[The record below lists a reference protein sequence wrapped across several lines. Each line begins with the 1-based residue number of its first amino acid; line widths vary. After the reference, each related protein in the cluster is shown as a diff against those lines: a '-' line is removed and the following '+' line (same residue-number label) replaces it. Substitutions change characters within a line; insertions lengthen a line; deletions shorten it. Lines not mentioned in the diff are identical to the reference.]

1 MVKMKGFPYGA
12 AAATGMGQD
21 KDSALADFLYGE
33 ESLPGEPPSLD
44 ELAPEAV
51 FMSEAAPQTP
61 VADINDES
69 DVSTI
74 NLQNFL
80 YGPEGGAGI
89 ISTDPFAPN
98 PAAPPI
104 RRTADGTPLHLVGDM
119 TKENVDKWTDI
130 SLHGSINDKM
140 DALKNSEEF
149 GAPPA
154 LEYAMSEALARDFIK
169 KHGIDRPLSAYAGF
183 ADTEGEL
190 RAWSGGTDVMEKGT
204 TKTPPL
210 AAFSELEPISTS
222 LQKKEAVPS
231 TDLLTLAA
239 ERGVPDRLVRMIK
252 TSIAT
257 AQDASARPVFGDPTR
272 YESWAARNTSTLA
285 MVLLAKY
292 GIGAGFVASAAGD
305 VGNAIQGLPPAPLGE
320 PQDITYRLDKST
332 HVDLPTAQA
341 MFNNIE
347 KSPAA
352 ITEAFSRAALIA
364 LRHDKPVADVIKE
377 ILNPNTTGMSFRAYL
392 QGLSGGPGSLGIK
405 ESPFSTPWSP
415 SSDPF
420 PDPFALVSGLTN
432 IITDI
437 AGDERPELDLIDD
450 KVTSDTDAAVRELA
464 SQGVFGEKYADEA
477 GQNIIASITAQ
488 SVADTLVRSYG
499 GPSLSEQYASN
510 LAHGLG
516 PGTVHAVKE
525 TFGFLSDDPELVARS
540 KKKWEDDTVMA
551 AFDFGMVSFLAGA
564 GGMKAI
570 NFARDP
576 VGARAFGEFAWSNPL
591 KSSHEAAAAEA
602 AAQTGARV
610 AAMESMNLYVD
621 ALQDRI
627 PGVQRVTGSQ
637 APIVGEGVRGWPG
650 ADRGSRVK
658 SITTDDLLP
667 GAESPSHVPRAIG
680 ETASW
685 TPDDWAAAN
694 RKSKRVVEESRQRA
708 IDEGKITTTPDG
720 ETIPAEGILDPH
732 SSGTVSPLIREASV
746 SKRLADEVREVN
758 PDLAALL
765 DEHGLLTLEAEA
777 AALREAA
784 KMDLVNPERAG
795 LPSQSARSRTVE
807 LSPAEVEHSIAIRKK
822 AGEKLGDLPT
832 ESLVEI
838 AKGRG
843 VNTSAIMETV
853 RESGQ
858 RLGLK
863 AAGSDTMLRELLIQ
877 ELELYRLM
885 PLAEWKTSALA
896 SELRLAGRLDGAGKP
911 REWLLSEVRKIHD
924 DSGPL
929 RRVDYD
935 NAVASAKE
943 IADFPELTR
952 RSIDDV
958 VDTVSQRLEEVAGS
972 GPAKRQASQA
982 LDLLETPEGIRGPSS
997 ATPIPKDLVSLGE
1010 LSAIE
1015 RMRILNVYRSTVSPS
1030 QRGAALAERG
1040 VVDPAIYSEIGL
1052 GASEIVH
1059 NVFRGREVQ
1068 AMRQM
1073 GVAGGEGAASL
1084 LSPKGRLLAHE
1095 EQMALQQ
1102 NMTLD
1107 QWRANRTL
1115 ESRAMSLAESGVD
1128 SVVLYEELGI
1138 PYNMAVKYAERGSK
1152 AIPRAV
1158 VAPKSPGTMVEA
1170 LGVDGDLGTTL
1181 MEVFSRPDEGG
1192 TAGEAAGAVARR
1204 LLLGERGAAIVSGKL
1219 PPAPGAAPLSSPL
1232 SKGAWALAETL
1243 QRPFAILNIP
1253 AAVQDYFGSFIARNG
1268 AGKASINE
1276 GLLSLF
1282 EALTSGSSKFGEL
1295 YYHTELYRRTQTLHL
1310 DKISPLLKD
1319 LQGKPGAKITLKPD
1333 EVREI
1338 LEHIYG
1344 AERAKRYANDLLS
1357 DGEISVTVAE
1367 ANRIADVA
1375 VRMAEFEFKTAEG
1388 NVVRFGELFTKE
1400 ALFEGQWIPID
1411 SLNKMANRGGSNPR
1425 RVWSGVSDFRWS
1437 PKKDLADMPSDAR
1450 AMFYVANKYARPVNR
1465 VVFDQSMQ
1473 MAMHPETM
1481 MLSVVKGKGD
1491 DVMRAMA
1498 SRKLD
1503 IMRKDAFEKSANYL
1517 SDYYD
1522 GRAVFTQLADTLKEL
1537 SGGKSVAEVQASIV
1551 AIDKLLGRVMPKKV
1565 TANFSKEQIDRLNA
1579 AGRQVEK
1586 TATAYKNAAK
1596 ENVAA
1601 FEKGE
1606 LAPHQ
1611 NLADLK
1617 QRSVDAVKRL
1627 QELKMEI
1634 GAPGEFRA
1642 SELYEYYDKN
1652 KRILHNFPDGELP
1665 AAVER
1670 YYRGRVWGDMP
1681 YSQKIEMGLFDF
1693 RESVMKTV
1701 SGQGHNLAFQKY
1713 MTWTRENG
1721 MLLTKAE
1728 RNALPKG
1735 SNLKDQYVTATIKD
1749 SPVYGDLGGDFY
1761 IHRHAKLQL
1770 ERLNDAFIASQTSL
1784 SRVHSA
1790 WKLGVVGSIDTVMR
1804 NIWSNLF
1811 MMGHIADVPYKA
1823 SYLPRAHQD
1832 LMAFIRTGKETPLLR
1847 QARAEGYGKATAAN
1861 LELLDAE
1868 AWVSYQFNMLKPYME
1883 IQKGLGD
1890 TVKGTPFQKTVESL
1904 FEVIPVKGKKSETI
1918 EFVEQVNLSAMKRPL
1933 AMEQMHGAPSIS
1945 SRVSGA
1951 FRRGKEKL
1959 AKGYGYIDDLN
1970 KYSYIIQLVE
1980 GHGMKVREAVRRAD
1994 TVFMDYA
2001 DMAPI
2006 LDSFRNPAYGFR
2018 SLGGSQQVVGH
2029 SAASGV
2035 GRVASLGALTF
2046 GTSLA
2051 APFIAF
2057 STKAVA
2063 KMFEFATIRP
2073 QTAFVFAH
2081 LFESHNY
2088 AVAQMLDMPVEELKA
2103 QMRLRSRIPE
2113 PIAIATENPY
2123 ARSPMD
2129 VARVGP
2135 ASIGMTPMSFLGALP
2150 EDLQRQS
2157 REKVI
2162 IPGMED
2168 MPDVPGPDSGYQI
2181 GNVLSAM
2188 TSFAFGRGDGAYQA
2202 FKALTDGG
2210 GQYTRYDESNPWG
2223 KAVNDSEGALSRLG
2237 NTMFWTATPRA
2248 ISLGL
2253 EGYMAMTDTEM
2264 FGRKPR
2270 TDVNYWTNLAGA
2282 ATDALDQRRETFMAQ
2297 KTLEG
2302 KMDALTDFVVGV
2314 WRQNQ
2319 MNPGSVDMDEID
2331 AANSISRNLLVPW
2344 HYGVDGSVPWKKL
2357 SKEEGAG
2364 ALLRTMEQY
2373 APALIG
2379 LMRSRSLT
2387 GDIDPELMK
2396 SIKRAIIEQGLTET
2410 EAYKTFK

>member
-130 SLHGSINDKM
+130 SLHGSINEKM

-222 LQKKEAVPS
+222 LQKKEAVPG
-231 TDLLTLAA
+231 TDLLSIAA

-272 YESWAARNTSTLA
+272 YESWAARNTSTLT

-305 VGNAIQGLPPAPLGE
+305 IGNAIQGLPPAPLGE

-415 SSDPF
+415 SSDPI

-464 SQGVFGEKYADEA
+464 SQGVFGEKYADET

-516 PGTVHAVKE
+516 PGTVHAVQE

-591 KSSHEAAAAEA
+591 KSSQISAEAAAAEA
-602 AAQTGARV
+602 ASQTGARV

-621 ALQDRI
+621 ALQDRM

-637 APIVGEGVRGWPG
+637 APPVGQGVRGWPLSEG
-650 ADRGSRVK
+650 RPRIK
-658 SITTDDLLP
+658 NITTDDVMSGTERP
-667 GAESPSHVPRAIG
+667 AHVPRAIG
-680 ETASW
+680 ETATW
-685 TPDDWAAAN
+685 TPEDWAGMT
-694 RKSKRVVEESRQRA
+694 RKSRDITVSALRKA
-708 IDEGKITTTPDG
+708 FDEGRYTYGRDG
-720 ETIPAEGILDPH
+720 GILPAEGILDPYQNR
-732 SSGTVSPLIREASV
+732 TVSPLLREAEV
-746 SKRLADEVREVN
+746 SRRLAKELVDA
-758 PDLAALL
+758 DSAMAHLL
-765 DEHGLLTLEAEA
+765 NEHSILTVEAEA
-777 AALREAA
+777 AVLREAA
-784 KMDLVNPERAG
+784 KLDLVNPERSG
-795 LPSQSARSRTVE
+795 LPSQSARSRAAE
-807 LSPAEVEHSIAIRKK
+807 LSPAEVEHAIAVRKMV
-822 AGEKLGDLPT
+822 GERLSELPT
-832 ESLVEI
+832 EELVRI
-838 AKGRG
+838 ARRRG
-843 VNTSAIMETV
+843 VNTNALRQMAT
-853 RESGQ
+853 GQ
-858 RLGLK
+858 V
-863 AAGSDTMLRELLIQ
+863 LRDLLVQ
-877 ELELYRLM
+877 ELEIHRML
-885 PLAEWKTSALA
+885 PLAEWNTSALIA
-896 SELRLAGRLDGAGKP
+896 EVRLAGRLDGSGKP

-924 DSGPL
+924 ESGSM

-952 RSIDDV
+952 RNIGDV

-972 GPAKRQASQA
+972 GPAKRQAAQA

-1059 NVFRGREVQ
+1059 SVFRGREVQ

-1073 GVAGGEGAASL
+1073 GGAGGEGAASI

-1107 QWRANRTL
+1107 QWRANRAL

-1138 PYNMAVKYAERGSK
+1138 PYNMAVKYAERGSR
-1152 AIPRAV
+1152 AIPRVV

-1170 LGVDGDLGTTL
+1170 LGVEGDLGARL
-1181 MEVFSRPDEGG
+1181 MEVFGRPDEAG
-1192 TAGEAAGAVARR
+1192 TSWEAAGVVARK

-1243 QRPFAILNIP
+1243 QRPFAVFNIP
-1253 AAVQDYFGSFIARNG
+1253 AAVQDYFGSFVARNG
-1268 AGKASINE
+1268 AGKVAMKE
-1276 GLLSLF
+1276 GWLSFF
-1282 EALTSGSSKFGEL
+1282 EAVTSGSSKFGEL

-1319 LQGKPGAKITLKPD
+1319 LQGKPGAKITPKPD
-1333 EVREI
+1333 EVREV
-1338 LEHIYG
+1338 LEHVFE
-1344 AERAKRYANDLLS
+1344 AEKAKRYGNDFYS
-1357 DGEISVTVAE
+1357 DGEISMTVAE

-1375 VRMAEFEFKTAEG
+1375 VRMAEYEFKTPDG
-1388 NVVRFGELFTKE
+1388 NVVLFGELFTKKG
-1400 ALFEGQWIPID
+1400 LFEGQWFPLD
-1411 SLNKMANRGGSNPR
+1411 ALNKMANKGGSNPR
-1425 RVWSGVSDFRWS
+1425 RVWSSVSDWQWF
-1437 PKKDLADMPSDAR
+1437 PKKDLADMPAYAR
-1450 AMFYVANKYARPVNR
+1450 TMFYVANKYARPVNK
-1465 VVFDQSMQ
+1465 VVFEQSMQ
-1473 MAMHPETM
+1473 MALHPDTM
-1481 MLSVVKGKGD
+1481 MLSVVPGKGD
-1491 DVMRAMA
+1491 KGMRAVG
-1498 SRKLD
+1498 SRKID

-1522 GRAVFTQLADTLKEL
+1522 GRAVFTQLTDTLKTL
-1537 SGGKSVAEVQASIV
+1537 SEGRSVAEVQASVV

-1565 TANFSKEQIDRLNA
+1565 TGEFSKEQSIKLTKA
-1579 AGRQVEK
+1579 KKQVEK
-1586 TATAYKNAAK
+1586 TTTAYKNAAK

-1617 QRSVDAVKRL
+1617 QRSAAAVKKL

-1642 SELYEYYDKN
+1642 SELYEYYNKN
-1652 KRILHNFPDGELP
+1652 KGLLHNFPGGELP
-1665 AAVER
+1665 AAIDR

-1735 SNLKDQYVTATIKD
+1735 SDLKDQYVTATIKD

-1784 SRVHSA
+1784 SRMHST
-1790 WKLGVVGSIDTVMR
+1790 WKLGIVGSIDTVMR
-1804 NIWSNLF
+1804 NIWSNIF

-1861 LELLDAE
+1861 LELLDAD
-1868 AWVSYQFNMLKPYME
+1868 AWVNYQFNMLKPYME

-1904 FEVIPVKGKKSETI
+1904 FEVIPVKGKRSETI

-1933 AMEQMHGAPSIS
+1933 AMEKAHGAPSIS

-1980 GHGMKVREAVRRAD
+1980 EHGMPVREAVRRAD

-2006 LDSFRNPAYGFR
+2006 LDSFRNPAYEMR
-2018 SLGGSQQVVGH
+2018 TLGSGKPLVGERH
-2029 SAASGV
+2029 TRTRAA
-2035 GRVASLGALTF
+2035 LGALTF
-2046 GTSLA
+2046 GTSFA

-2081 LFESHNY
+2081 LFEAHNY
-2088 AVAQMLDMPVEELKA
+2088 AVSQMLDMPVEELKA

-2168 MPDVPGPDSGYQI
+2168 MPGVPGPDSGYQI

-2237 NTMFWTATPRA
+2237 NAMFWTATPRA

-2270 TDVNYWTNLAGA
+2270 TDVNYWTNLAGG

-2314 WRQNQ
+2314 SRRNQ

-2331 AANSISRNLLVPW
+2331 AANSITQNLLIPW